1 MNDEDKKDI
10 LLLENFIKK
19 TKSDK
24 IQIKQ
29 PLKIKYHDIFNN
41 DDKDSTIEK
50 KSLKS
55 KDILRTKRPN
65 MIKTKKYNI
74 IKESIVF
81 QELDSKKSI
90 LNISNAKDEY
100 NNFLYNNLMKNN
112 IINSNQE
119 KLYTKKSTEFM
130 RKKSTVNLNELYESK
145 LKNVRNMYFIL
156 IYLFYFI

>member
-29 PLKIKYHDIFNN
+29 PLKIVYHDIFNN

-55 KDILRTKRPN
+55 KDILRAKRTN
-65 MIKTKKYNI
+65 LTKTKKYNI

-90 LNISNAKDEY
+90 INISNAKDEY
-100 NNFLYNNLMKNN
+100 NNFLYNNLMKNS

-119 KLYTKKSTEFM
+119 KLYTKKWTEFM
-130 RKKSTVNLNELYESK
+130 RRKSTVNFNELYEMK
-145 LKNVRNMYFIL
+145 LKNVRNIYIL
-156 IYLFYFI
+156 I

>member
-55 KDILRTKRPN
+55 NDILRAKRTN
-65 MIKTKKYNI
+65 LTKTKKYNI

-90 LNISNAKDEY
+90 INISNAKDEY
-100 NNFLYNNLMKNN
+100 NNFLYNNLMKNS

-130 RKKSTVNLNELYESK
+130 RRKSTVNFNELYEMK
-145 LKNVRNMYFIL
+145 LKNVRNIYIL
-156 IYLFYFI
+156 I

>member
-29 PLKIKYHDIFNN
+29 PLKIVYHDIFNN

-55 KDILRTKRPN
+55 KDILRAKRPN
-65 MIKTKKYNI
+65 LAKTKKYNI

-90 LNISNAKDEY
+90 INISNAKDEY
-100 NNFLYNNLMKNN
+100 NYFLYNNLMKNS

-119 KLYTKKSTEFM
+119 KLYTKKWTEFM
-130 RKKSTVNLNELYESK
+130 RRKSTVNFNELYEMK
-145 LKNVRNMYFIL
+145 LKNVRNIYIL
-156 IYLFYFI
+156 I

>member
-10 LLLENFIKK
+10 LLLENFLKK

-29 PLKIKYHDIFNN
+29 PLKFTYNDIFNN

-50 KSLKS
+50 KSLKN

-65 MIKTKKYNI
+65 LIKTKKYNI

-81 QELDSKKSI
+81 QELDAKKSI

-100 NNFLYNNLMKNN
+100 NNFLYNNLMKNSN
-112 IINSNQE
+112 INSNQE

-130 RKKSTVNLNELYESK
+130 RRKSTVNFNELYESK
-145 LKNVRNMYFIL
+145 LKNVRNIYILFKFI
-156 IYLFYFI
+156 F

>member
-10 LLLENFIKK
+10 LSLENFIKK

-29 PLKIKYHDIFNN
+29 PLKIIYHDIFNN

-55 KDILRTKRPN
+55 KDILRAKRTN
-65 MIKTKKYNI
+65 LTKTKKYNI

-90 LNISNAKDEY
+90 INISNAKDEY
-100 NNFLYNNLMKNN
+100 NNFLYNNLMKNS

-119 KLYTKKSTEFM
+119 KLYTKKWTEFM
-130 RKKSTVNLNELYESK
+130 RRKSTVNFNELYEMK
-145 LKNVRNMYFIL
+145 LKNVRNIYIL
-156 IYLFYFI
+156 I

>member
-29 PLKIKYHDIFNN
+29 PLKIVYHDIFNN

-55 KDILRTKRPN
+55 KDILRAKRTN
-65 MIKTKKYNI
+65 LTKTKKYNI

-90 LNISNAKDEY
+90 INISNAKDEY
-100 NNFLYNNLMKNN
+100 NYFLYNNLMKNS

-119 KLYTKKSTEFM
+119 KLYTKKWTEFM
-130 RKKSTVNLNELYESK
+130 RRKSTVNFNELYEMK
-145 LKNVRNMYFIL
+145 LKNVRNIYIL
-156 IYLFYFI
+156 I

>member
-19 TKSDK
+19 TKADK

-29 PLKIKYHDIFNN
+29 PLKIVYHDIFNN

-55 KDILRTKRPN
+55 KDILRAKRTN
-65 MIKTKKYNI
+65 LTKTKKYNI

-90 LNISNAKDEY
+90 INISNAKDEY
-100 NNFLYNNLMKNN
+100 NNFLYNNLMKNS

-119 KLYTKKSTEFM
+119 KLYTKKWTEFM
-130 RKKSTVNLNELYESK
+130 RRKSTVNFNELYEMK
-145 LKNVRNMYFIL
+145 LKNVRNIYIL
-156 IYLFYFI
+156 I

>member
-29 PLKIKYHDIFNN
+29 PLKIVYHDIFNN

-55 KDILRTKRPN
+55 KDILRAKRPN
-65 MIKTKKYNI
+65 LAKTKKYNI

-90 LNISNAKDEY
+90 INISNAKDEY
-100 NNFLYNNLMKNN
+100 NYFLYNNLMKNS

-130 RKKSTVNLNELYESK
+130 RRKSTVNFNELYEMK
-145 LKNVRNMYFIL
+145 LKNVRNIYIL
-156 IYLFYFI
+156 I

>member
-29 PLKIKYHDIFNN
+29 PLKIVYHDIFNN

-55 KDILRTKRPN
+55 KDILRAKRTN
-65 MIKTKKYNI
+65 LTKTKKYNI

-90 LNISNAKDEY
+90 INISNAKDEY
-100 NNFLYNNLMKNN
+100 NNFLYNNLMKNS

-130 RKKSTVNLNELYESK
+130 RRKSTVNFNELYEMK
-145 LKNVRNMYFIL
+145 LKNVRNIYIL
-156 IYLFYFI
+156 I

>member
-19 TKSDK
+19 TKADK

-55 KDILRTKRPN
+55 KDILRAQRTN
-65 MIKTKKYNI
+65 LTKTKKYNI

-90 LNISNAKDEY
+90 INISNAKDEY
-100 NNFLYNNLMKNN
+100 NNFLYNNLMKNS

-130 RKKSTVNLNELYESK
+130 RRKSTVNFNELYEMK
-145 LKNVRNMYFIL
+145 LKNVRNIYIL
-156 IYLFYFI
+156 I

>member
-55 KDILRTKRPN
+55 KDILRAKRTN
-65 MIKTKKYNI
+65 LTKTKKYNI

-90 LNISNAKDEY
+90 INISNAKDEY
-100 NNFLYNNLMKNN
+100 NNFLYNNLMKNS

-119 KLYTKKSTEFM
+119 KLYTKKWTEFM
-130 RKKSTVNLNELYESK
+130 RRKSTVNFNELYEMK
-145 LKNVRNMYFIL
+145 LKNVRNIYIL
-156 IYLFYFI
+156 I

>member
-29 PLKIKYHDIFNN
+29 PLKIIYHDIFNN

-55 KDILRTKRPN
+55 KDILRAKRTN
-65 MIKTKKYNI
+65 FTKTKKYNI

-90 LNISNAKDEY
+90 INISNAKDEY
-100 NNFLYNNLMKNN
+100 NNFLYNNLMKNS

-119 KLYTKKSTEFM
+119 KLYTKKWTEFM
-130 RKKSTVNLNELYESK
+130 RRKSTVNFNELYEMK
-145 LKNVRNMYFIL
+145 LKNVRNIYIL
-156 IYLFYFI
+156 I

>member
-50 KSLKS
+50 KSLKN

-119 KLYTKKSTEFM
+119 KLYTRKSTEFM

>member
-29 PLKIKYHDIFNN
+29 PLKIIYHDIFNN

-55 KDILRTKRPN
+55 KDILRAKRPN
-65 MIKTKKYNI
+65 LAKTKKYNI
-74 IKESIVF
+74 IKESI
-81 QELDSKKSI
+81 
-90 LNISNAKDEY
+90 
-100 NNFLYNNLMKNN
+100 
-112 IINSNQE
+112 
-119 KLYTKKSTEFM
+119 EFM
-130 RKKSTVNLNELYESK
+130 RRKSTVNFNELYEMK
-145 LKNVRNMYFIL
+145 LKNVRNIYIL
-156 IYLFYFI
+156 I

>member
-29 PLKIKYHDIFNN
+29 PLKIVYHDIFNN

-55 KDILRTKRPN
+55 NDILRAKRTN
-65 MIKTKKYNI
+65 LTKTKKYNI

-90 LNISNAKDEY
+90 INISNAKDEY
-100 NNFLYNNLMKNN
+100 NNFLYNNLMKNS

-119 KLYTKKSTEFM
+119 KLYTKKWTEFM
-130 RKKSTVNLNELYESK
+130 RRKSTVNFNELYEMK
-145 LKNVRNMYFIL
+145 LKNVRNIYIL
-156 IYLFYFI
+156 I

>member
-55 KDILRTKRPN
+55 KDILRAKRPN
-65 MIKTKKYNI
+65 LTKTKKYNI

-90 LNISNAKDEY
+90 INISNAKDEY
-100 NNFLYNNLMKNN
+100 NNFLYNNLMKNS

-130 RKKSTVNLNELYESK
+130 RRKSTVNFNELYEMK
-145 LKNVRNMYFIL
+145 LKNVRNIYIL
-156 IYLFYFI
+156 I

>member
-29 PLKIKYHDIFNN
+29 PLKIIYHDIFNN

-55 KDILRTKRPN
+55 KDILRAKRPN
-65 MIKTKKYNI
+65 LAKTKKYNI

-90 LNISNAKDEY
+90 INISNAKDEY
-100 NNFLYNNLMKNN
+100 NNFLYNNLMKNS

-130 RKKSTVNLNELYESK
+130 RRKSTVNFNELYEMK
-145 LKNVRNMYFIL
+145 LKNVRNIYIL
-156 IYLFYFI
+156 I

>member
-29 PLKIKYHDIFNN
+29 PLKIVYHDIFNN

-55 KDILRTKRPN
+55 KDILRAKRPN
-65 MIKTKKYNI
+65 LAKTKKYNI

-90 LNISNAKDEY
+90 LNISNTKDEY
-100 NNFLYNNLMKNN
+100 NHFLYNSLMKNN

-119 KLYTKKSTEFM
+119 KLYTKKWTEFM
-130 RKKSTVNLNELYESK
+130 RRKSTVNFNELYEMK
-145 LKNVRNMYFIL
+145 LKNVRNIYIL
-156 IYLFYFI
+156 I

>member
-29 PLKIKYHDIFNN
+29 PLKIVYHDIFNN

-50 KSLKS
+50 KCLKS
-55 KDILRTKRPN
+55 KDILRAKRTN
-65 MIKTKKYNI
+65 LTKTKKYNI

-90 LNISNAKDEY
+90 INISNAKDEY
-100 NNFLYNNLMKNN
+100 NNFLYNNLMKNS

-119 KLYTKKSTEFM
+119 KLYTKKWTEFM
-130 RKKSTVNLNELYESK
+130 RRKSTVNFNELYEMK
-145 LKNVRNMYFIL
+145 LKNVRNIYIL
-156 IYLFYFI
+156 I

>member
-100 NNFLYNNLMKNN
+100 NNFLYNNLMKNS

-119 KLYTKKSTEFM
+119 KLYTKKSTEFL
-130 RKKSTVNLNELYESK
+130 RRKSTVNLNELYELK

-156 IYLFYFI
+156 IYFIFI

>member
-29 PLKIKYHDIFNN
+29 PLKIIYHDIFNN
-41 DDKDSTIEK
+41 EDKDSTIEK

-55 KDILRTKRPN
+55 KDILRAKRTN
-65 MIKTKKYNI
+65 LTKTKKYNI

-90 LNISNAKDEY
+90 INISNAKDEY
-100 NNFLYNNLMKNN
+100 NNFLYNNLMKNS

-119 KLYTKKSTEFM
+119 KLYTKKWTEFM
-130 RKKSTVNLNELYESK
+130 RRKSTVNFNELYEMK
-145 LKNVRNMYFIL
+145 LKNVRNIYIL
-156 IYLFYFI
+156 I

>member
-19 TKSDK
+19 TKADK

-29 PLKIKYHDIFNN
+29 PLKIIYHDIFNN

-55 KDILRTKRPN
+55 KDILRAKRPN
-65 MIKTKKYNI
+65 LAKTKKYNI

-90 LNISNAKDEY
+90 INISNAKDEY
-100 NNFLYNNLMKNN
+100 NNFLYNNLMKNS

-119 KLYTKKSTEFM
+119 KLYTKKWTEFM
-130 RKKSTVNLNELYESK
+130 RRKSTVNFNELYEMK
-145 LKNVRNMYFIL
+145 LKNVRNIYIL
-156 IYLFYFI
+156 I

>member
-29 PLKIKYHDIFNN
+29 PLKIIYHDIFNN

-55 KDILRTKRPN
+55 KDILRAKRTN
-65 MIKTKKYNI
+65 LTKTKKYNI

-90 LNISNAKDEY
+90 INISNAKDEY
-100 NNFLYNNLMKNN
+100 NNFLYNNLMKNS

-119 KLYTKKSTEFM
+119 KLYTKKWTEFM
-130 RKKSTVNLNELYESK
+130 RRKSTVNFNELYEMK
-145 LKNVRNMYFIL
+145 LKNVRNIYIL
-156 IYLFYFI
+156 I

>member
-100 NNFLYNNLMKNN
+100 NNFLYNNLMKNS

-119 KLYTKKSTEFM
+119 KLYTKKSTEFL
-130 RKKSTVNLNELYESK
+130 RKKSTANLNELYESK

>member
-1 MNDEDKKDI
+1 MNDDDKKS
-10 LLLENFIKK
+10 LVLLENFIKK
-19 TKSDK
+19 TKADK

-29 PLKIKYHDIFNN
+29 PLKIVYHDIFNN

-55 KDILRTKRPN
+55 KDILRAKRTN
-65 MIKTKKYNI
+65 LTKTKKYNI

-90 LNISNAKDEY
+90 INISNAKDEY
-100 NNFLYNNLMKNN
+100 NNFLYNNLMKNS

-119 KLYTKKSTEFM
+119 KLYTKKWTEFM
-130 RKKSTVNLNELYESK
+130 RRKSTVNFNELYEMK
-145 LKNVRNMYFIL
+145 LKNVRNIYIL
-156 IYLFYFI
+156 I

>member
-10 LLLENFIKK
+10 LLLEDFIKK

-29 PLKIKYHDIFNN
+29 PLKITYQDIFNN
-41 DDKDSTIEK
+41 DDKESTIDK

-55 KDILRTKRPN
+55 KDILRTKRPGL
-65 MIKTKKYNI
+65 IKTKKYNI

-90 LNISNAKDEY
+90 INISNAKDEY
-100 NNFLYNNLMKNN
+100 NNFLYNNLMKNS

-119 KLYTKKSTEFM
+119 KLYTKKWTEFM
-130 RKKSTVNLNELYESK
+130 RRKSTVNFNELYEMK
-145 LKNVRNMYFIL
+145 LKNVRNIYIL
-156 IYLFYFI
+156 I

>member
-29 PLKIKYHDIFNN
+29 PLKIVYHDIFNN

-55 KDILRTKRPN
+55 KDILRAKRTN
-65 MIKTKKYNI
+65 LTKTKKYNI

-90 LNISNAKDEY
+90 INISNAKDEY
-100 NNFLYNNLMKNN
+100 NNFLYNNLMKNS
-112 IINSNQE
+112 IINSNKE

-130 RKKSTVNLNELYESK
+130 RRKSTVNFNELYEMK
-145 LKNVRNMYFIL
+145 LKNVRNIYIL
-156 IYLFYFI
+156 I

>member
-50 KSLKS
+50 KSLKN

-156 IYLFYFI
+156 IYFIFI

>member
-29 PLKIKYHDIFNN
+29 PLKIVYHDIFNN
-41 DDKDSTIEK
+41 DDKNSTIEK

-55 KDILRTKRPN
+55 KDILRAKRTN
-65 MIKTKKYNI
+65 LTKTKKYNI

-90 LNISNAKDEY
+90 INISNAKDEY
-100 NNFLYNNLMKNN
+100 NNFLYNNLMKNS

-119 KLYTKKSTEFM
+119 KLYTKKWTEFM
-130 RKKSTVNLNELYESK
+130 RRKSTVNFNELYEMK
-145 LKNVRNMYFIL
+145 LKNVRNIYIL
-156 IYLFYFI
+156 I